1 MRGLKDKVAIV
12 TGGAGRIG
20 RAVAGRLVEEGAQV
34 VIADIDGNAA
44 AEVAAAH
51 GEMALGVAF
60 DAAEEKSIAAMVA
73 ATVDRFG
80 GVDILHNNAAFVN
93 LGELGTDTTAIETP
107 LDLWDI
113 TMNVNVRGYFIAA
126 REVLP
131 HMIARGGGSII
142 NTSSGSAQRGDDVR
156 IAYGTSKGA
165 VSTMTLYLAAQHGK
179 QGVRCNA
186 IAPGLIADQK
196 LRDMAPKLVALNER
210 HNLLPRVGQPEDI
223 ASMVAFLASDE
234 ASFVTGQVLN
244 VDGGQTS
251 HNPQMVEA
259 MEMGSS
265 YS

>member
-113 TMNVNVRGYFIAA
+113 TMNINVRGYFIAA

>member
-1 MRGLKDKVAIV
+1 
-12 TGGAGRIG
+12 
-20 RAVAGRLVEEGAQV
+20 
-34 VIADIDGNAA
+34 
-44 AEVAAAH
+44 
-51 GEMALGVAF
+51 
-60 DAAEEKSIAAMVA
+60 
-73 ATVDRFG
+73 
-80 GVDILHNNAAFVN
+80 
-93 LGELGTDTTAIETP
+93 
-107 LDLWDI
+107 
-113 TMNVNVRGYFIAA
+113 
-126 REVLP
+126 
-131 HMIARGGGSII
+131 
-142 NTSSGSAQRGDDVR
+142 
-156 IAYGTSKGA
+156 
-165 VSTMTLYLAAQHGK
+165 MTLYLAAQHGK

-210 HNLLPRVGQPEDI
+210 HNLLPRVGKPEDI